1 MIYKHMNITFLKFV
15 TGLSIIQNGKIPT
28 FLFTQFKEMIFSLD
42 ETAGLCVNNLR
53 EGLKKVGVY
62 QVGTKLYYV
71 HTKNDYTARAS
82 KKINHELNPY
92 K

>member
-1 MIYKHMNITFLKFV
+1 MNITFLKFV
-15 TGLSIIQNGKIPT
+15 TGLSIIFQNGKIPT
-28 FLFTQFKEMIFSLD
+28 FISTQIKEMIFSLD
-42 ETAGLCVNNLR
+42 ETADPCINNLR

-62 QVGTKLYYV
+62 QVGAKLYYM
-71 HTKNDYTARAS
+71 HTKNDYTAWAS